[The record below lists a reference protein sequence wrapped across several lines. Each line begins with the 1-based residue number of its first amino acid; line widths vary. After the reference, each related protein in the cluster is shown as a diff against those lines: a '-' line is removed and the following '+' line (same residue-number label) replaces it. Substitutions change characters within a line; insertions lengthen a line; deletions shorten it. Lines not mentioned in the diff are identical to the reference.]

1 MSHNDAVRSDWLDFE
16 RRHVWHPY
24 ASMQDP
30 APVYAVRRAE
40 GVELELEDGRRVID
54 GMASWWCAI
63 HGYNVP
69 QLNAAIEGQL
79 RSMSHVMFGGLTHEP
94 AARLAERLLTLAP
107 AGMQHVFFS
116 DSGSVSVEVAIK
128 MALQYWQAQKQH
140 GKTRL
145 LTIRHGYHGDT
156 FGAMGVCDPVSG
168 MHHLFADMLPSHYFA
183 DAPTARTDEDW
194 DDGQIE
200 SFRTLIEA
208 HHAEIAAVII
218 EPLVQGAGGMR
229 MYASEFLRR
238 VRALCDEFRVL
249 LIVDEIATGFG
260 RTGTMFAC
268 EQAGISPDIMCVGKA
283 LTGGYMTLAAVLSTA
298 EVCRGVHADG
308 GVLMHGPTFMANP
321 LACAVALASID
332 LLLSSDWQQRVLAIE
347 QQLSKELAGCREM
360 PGVAD
365 VRVKGAI
372 GVIEMKKPVDVARV
386 QAGMLDAGVWLRPFG
401 RLLYTMPPFIITP
414 AQLSKITGA
423 MRMAAAHSESKSS
436 LPRLI

>member
-1 MSHNDAVRSDWLDFE
+1 MSPEEALRPDWMDFE
-16 RRHVWHPY
+16 RDHVWHPY
-24 ASMQDP
+24 ASMQNP

-40 GVELELEDGRRVID
+40 GVELELEDGRHVID

-69 QLNAAIEGQL
+69 QLNAAIERQL
-79 RSMSHVMFGGLTHEP
+79 HSMSHVMFGGLTHEP
-94 AARLAERLLTLAP
+94 AARLAKRLLELAP
-107 AGMQHVFFS
+107 AGMQHVFFA

-168 MHHLFADMLPSHYFA
+168 MHHLFAGMLSSNYFA
-183 DAPTARTDEDW
+183 DAPTAHTDADW

-200 SFRTLIEA
+200 SFRALIEA

-229 MYASEFLRR
+229 MYAPEFLRR
-238 VRALCDEFRVL
+238 VRALCDEFSVL

-283 LTGGYMTLAAVLSTA
+283 LTGGYMTLAAVLTTA

-332 LLLSSDWQQRVLAIE
+332 LLLAGDWQQRVRAIE
-347 QQLSKELAGCREM
+347 WQLLEELAECRQME
-360 PGVAD
+360 GVAD
-365 VRVKGAI
+365 VRVMGAI
-372 GVIEMKKPVDVARV
+372 GVVEMKEPVDMARV
-386 QAGMLDAGVWLRPFG
+386 QDIALEAGVWLRPFG
-401 RLLYTMPPFIITP
+401 RLIYAMPPYVITP
-414 AQLSKITGA
+414 AQLSRVTGA
-423 MRMAAAHSESKSS
+423 MRMAAAYCE
-436 LPRLI
+436 